1 MHNLVGYQTVH
12 KRKTG
17 NYTHKSGTRS
27 DLKHTILVV
36 DDDPV
41 QRRLLEAAIVRAGHE
56 VLKAESGEE
65 ALNVISAN
73 RTSLSAVILDL
84 VMPGM
89 GGMVVLQH
97 INQSDTPVPVI
108 VQTAQGGIE
117 TVVSAM
123 REGAFDFVVKPV
135 SPDRLTAALE
145 KAVKFK
151 RIASIQVKQP
161 ARHKSAFTFDDI
173 VTRSSAMAPIIAI
186 GRKASASNIPVLIE
200 GESGVGKE
208 LVAKAIHGAS
218 SRAEK
223 PLITVN
229 CGALP
234 ENLVESLLFGHEKG
248 AFTGASEKHIGK
260 FEEANGGT
268 LFLDEIGELPLDL
281 QVKMLRAI
289 QEGEIDPVGAKRPV
303 KVDVRLVSA
312 TNRNL
317 LDEVKAGRFRE
328 DLYYRLNVLPMLLP
342 ALRMRREDVEPL
354 VFHFVKKIAREEG
367 CRNIG
372 SIQPAVLQ
380 TLTAYDWPGN
390 IRELENAI
398 FRAMVLCEGEEL
410 TLEEFP
416 QIVSQL
422 PDFALSTAQTVP
434 LPDLADVRHSPPPME
449 TPDNPQYPALNDYVP
464 SDVPQTHLSRP
475 LYVAPAQVDPTSATG
490 DFGMV
495 RLISQEGQVKTLE
508 EIEGEAIRFAI
519 DIYNGRMSEIA
530 RRLGIGRST
539 LYRKM
544 KEHDIETA
552 EAET

>member
-1 MHNLVGYQTVH
+1 M
-12 KRKTG
+12 
-17 NYTHKSGTRS
+17 
-27 DLKHTILVV
+27 KHTILVV

-218 SRAEK
+218 SRADK

-342 ALRMRREDVEPL
+342 ALRKRREDIEPL

-372 SIQPAVLQ
+372 SIQPVVLQ

-398 FRAMVLCEGEEL
+398 FRAMMLCEGEEL

-422 PDFALSTAQTVP
+422 PDFDLPIAQTAPASVVTEVTHSRRRP
-434 LPDLADVRHSPPPME
+434 WKRPTVRNYRHAPH
-449 TPDNPQYPALNDYVP
+449 DYVP
-464 SDVPQTHLSRP
+464 SDFRQAEASRP
-475 LYVAPAQVDPTSATG
+475 VHPASAQLTQLVQPATSAWYAS
-490 DFGMV
+490 F
-495 RLISQEGQVKTLE
+495 RP
-508 EIEGEAIRFAI
+508 R
-519 DIYNGRMSEIA
+519 A
-530 RRLGIGRST
+530 RSRHWKKSRERPSGLRST
-539 LYRKM
+539 FTTDACLKSPVVLALVAR
-544 KEHDIETA
+544 HFTA
-552 EAET
+552 R